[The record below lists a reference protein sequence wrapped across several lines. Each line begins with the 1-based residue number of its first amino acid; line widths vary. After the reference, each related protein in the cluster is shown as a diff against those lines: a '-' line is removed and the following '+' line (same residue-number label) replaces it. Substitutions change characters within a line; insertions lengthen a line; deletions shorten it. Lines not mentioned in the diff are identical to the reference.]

1 MAILFH
7 RAGEQAKPLDFFRP
21 RVRLSI
27 VLVVVPNGQA
37 NTELPMISL
46 SFLREP
52 PHEFTKNVLL
62 SMKVDSLFE
71 I

>member
-27 VLVVVPNGQA
+27 VLVEAGGV
-37 NTELPMISL
+37 
-46 SFLREP
+46 EP
-52 PHEFTKNVLL
+52 PSVSVPSQGGLHA
-62 SMKVDSLFE
+62 
-71 I
+71 

>member
-27 VLVVVPNGQA
+27 VLVETSRPERFQ
-37 NTELPMISL
+37 ELIMPL
-46 SFLREP
+46 SHDKPKF
-52 PHEFTKNVLL
+52 N
-62 SMKVDSLFE
+62 
-71 I
+71 

>member
-27 VLVVVPNGQA
+27 VLVGNQINKP
-37 NTELPMISL
+37 
-46 SFLREP
+46 
-52 PHEFTKNVLL
+52 
-62 SMKVDSLFE
+62 VDVSVR
-71 I
+71 

>member
-27 VLVVVPNGQA
+27 VLVEVVGIEP
-37 NTELPMISL
+37 TSKEPS
-46 SFLREP
+46 SRES
-52 PHEFTKNVLL
+52 HGRLL
-62 SMKVDSLFE
+62 SVRTNTIFDFTLHQ
-71 I
+71 